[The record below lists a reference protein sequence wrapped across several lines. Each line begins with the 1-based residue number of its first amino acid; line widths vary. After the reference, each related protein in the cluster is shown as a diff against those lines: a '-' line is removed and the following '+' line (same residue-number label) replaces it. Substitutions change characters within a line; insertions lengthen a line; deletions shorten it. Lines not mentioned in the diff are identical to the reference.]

1 MPPEE
6 SVLFYEQQQAY
17 RQRREDFNQEVL
29 RWFEN
34 YKPKHHVPTISN
46 IPMAKGLGASQD
58 RLQADLPSPDSR
70 LLRPITELCHAEVH
84 HRHRETRRQA
94 APPIR

>member
-29 RWFEN
+29 RWFEEE
-34 YKPKHHVPTISN
+34 YQPKVST
-46 IPMAKGLGASQD
+46 MQ
-58 RLQADLPSPDSR
+58 
-70 LLRPITELCHAEVH
+70 
-84 HRHRETRRQA
+84 
-94 APPIR
+94 